1 MTISEF
7 AERIYINLP
16 YVPNDQQVQLIAALA
31 RFCSPRINDYSVFLL
46 NGYAGTG
53 KTSLTGALVRALRE
67 ADVPVVLLAPTGRA
81 AKVFGRFSR
90 YPASTIHRRIYRG
103 TEGGLLTY
111 AGEVADNPLTNAVF
125 IVDEASMIGNDSPA
139 IADRPGRSLLD
150 DLIQYV
156 YSSEGCRMILL
167 GDTAQLPPVGC
178 SKSPAMNV
186 EVLKSYGL
194 RVTRA
199 VMTEVVRQDNDSGIL
214 YNATWLRK
222 AMRLNPRPWPRL
234 FINRFADVV
243 SVQGEELEDEL
254 SRCYS
259 DSGITET
266 LLVTR
271 SNKRAVS
278 FNLGIR
284 SRILYREEELCRDEL
299 LLIAKNNYLWSAR
312 VKGLDFVA
320 NGDTAI
326 VEAIYGTEEKYGFRF
341 ADVNLRLPDRDLSF
355 DCKILL
361 DTLFSETASLEP
373 ERFASLYNAA
383 LTDEDLFTPTTPM
396 RTRMRILRSDP
407 YVNALQ
413 VKYGY
418 AVTCHKAQGG
428 QWQNVFVDV
437 GFVPEEAYT
446 TLDFYRWLYTAATRA
461 VGMLAFINPDKNLTE
476 PVTSSRNQE

>member
-1 MTISEF
+1 MTVNEF
-7 AERIYINLP
+7 AERIYLNLP
-16 YVPNDQQVQLIAALA
+16 YDPNDQQIQLIAALA
-31 RFCSPRINDYSVFLL
+31 RFCSPCHGDYSVFLL

-81 AKVFGRFSR
+81 AKVFGRFAG
-90 YPASTIHRRIYRG
+90 YPATTIHRRIYRG
-103 TEGGLLTY
+103 TEGGLLAY
-111 AGEVADNPLTNAVF
+111 AGEVADNTLTNAVF
-125 IVDEASMIGNDSPA
+125 IVDEASMIGNEATQTTDGG
-139 IADRPGRSLLD
+139 RRSLLD
-150 DLIQYV
+150 DLVQYV
-156 YSSEGCRMILL
+156 YSSQGCRMVLL

-178 SKSPAMNV
+178 SQSPAMNV

-194 RVTRA
+194 KVTRA
-199 VMTEVVRQDNDSGIL
+199 IMTDVVRQDSHSGIL
-214 YNATWLRK
+214 FNATRLRK
-222 AMRLNPRPWPRL
+222 AMRLNPLPVPKL
-234 FINRFADVV
+234 FIDRFRDVV
-243 SVQGEELEDEL
+243 SVAGEELEDEL

-259 DSGITET
+259 EHGITET

-271 SNKRAVS
+271 SNKRAVQ

-299 LLIAKNNYLWSAR
+299 LLVAKNNYLWSAR

-326 VEAIYGTEEKYGFRF
+326 VEAIYGMEEKYGFRF
-341 ADVNLRLPDRDLSF
+341 ADVNLRLPDRDMTF

-361 DTLFSETASLEP
+361 DTLFSETASLEQD
-373 ERFASLYNAA
+373 RFTQLYNAA
-383 LTDEDLFTPTTPM
+383 LTDEELFTPATPL

-428 QWQNVFVDV
+428 QWQDVFVDV
-437 GFVPEEAYT
+437 GYIPSEAYT
-446 TLDFYRWLYTAATRA
+446 TLDFYRWLYTATTRA
-461 VGMLAFINPDKNLTE
+461 VGRLAFINPDKE
-476 PVTSSRNQE
+476 IIFSRSQE

>member
-1 MTISEF
+1 MTVNEF
-7 AERIYINLP
+7 AERIYLNLP
-16 YVPNDQQVQLIAALA
+16 YDPNDQQIQLIAALA
-31 RFCSPRINDYSVFLL
+31 RFCSPCHGDYSVFLL

-81 AKVFGRFSR
+81 AKVFGRFAS
-90 YPASTIHRRIYRG
+90 YPATTIHRRIYRG
-103 TEGGLLTY
+103 TEGGLLAY
-111 AGEVADNPLTNAVF
+111 AGEVADNTLTNAVF
-125 IVDEASMIGNDSPA
+125 IVDEASMIGNEVSQS
-139 IADRPGRSLLD
+139 ADGVRRSLLD
-150 DLIQYV
+150 DLVQYV
-156 YSSEGCRMILL
+156 YSSQGCRMVLL

-178 SKSPAMNV
+178 SQSPAMNV

-194 RVTRA
+194 KVTRA
-199 VMTEVVRQDNDSGIL
+199 VMTDVVRQDSHSGIL
-214 YNATWLRK
+214 YNATRLRK
-222 AMRLNPRPWPRL
+222 AMRLSPLPVPQL
-234 FINRFADVV
+234 FIDRFRDVV
-243 SVQGEELEDEL
+243 SVTGEELEDEL
-254 SRCYS
+254 SRCYNE
-259 DSGITET
+259 SGITET

-271 SNKRAVS
+271 SNKRAVQ

-299 LLIAKNNYLWSAR
+299 LLVAKNNYLWSAR

-326 VEAIYGTEEKYGFRF
+326 VESIYGMEEKYGFRF
-341 ADVNLRLPDRDLSF
+341 ADVNLRLPDRDMTF

-361 DTLFSETASLEP
+361 DTLFSETASLEQ
-373 ERFASLYNAA
+373 ERFAELYNAA
-383 LTDEDLFTPTTPM
+383 LTDEELFTPATPL

-428 QWQNVFVDV
+428 QWQDVFVDV
-437 GFVPEEAYT
+437 GYIPSEAYT
-446 TLDFYRWLYTAATRA
+446 TLDFYRWLYTATTRA
-461 VGMLAFINPDKNLTE
+461 VGRLAFINPDKEIIFSKNRE
-476 PVTSSRNQE
+476 